1 MTEEFQLTDMQARV
15 LGCLIEKAVT
25 TPDQYPL
32 TLNSLKN
39 ACNQKSNRDPVVSYD
54 ENEVRQTLLQ
64 LENMKQVKQ
73 LSPHDSR
80 VAKYEHHAGR
90 VFDITAKE
98 LAILSILMLRGPQT
112 IGEIR
117 TRTQRYCEFADLNEV
132 ERVIGRL
139 ESKEPNPFAIMLEKQ
154 PGQKECR
161 YIQTLTEYDPDLY
174 TIAINTSS
182 SGFSHTSTSSVRDL
196 KDEIHEL
203 KSEVKGLKERI
214 ELIEALI

>member
-1 MTEEFQLTDMQARV
+1 MTEEFKLSDIQARV
-15 LGCLIEKAVT
+15 LACLVEKAVT

-39 ACNQKSNRDPVVSYD
+39 ACNQKSNRDPVVLYD
-54 ENEVRQTLLQ
+54 ENEVRQSLLQ
-64 LENMKQVKQ
+64 MENMKLIKQ

-112 IGEIR
+112 IGELR

-132 ERVIGRL
+132 ERIIGRL
-139 ESKEPNPFAIMLEKQ
+139 ESKEPKPFAVMLERQ

-161 YIQTLTEYDPDLY
+161 YIQTLTEYDPDIY
-174 TIAINTSS
+174 TTAINTGA
-182 SGFSHTSTSSVRDL
+182 SGASNTQSNSIRDL
-196 KDEIHEL
+196 KDEIYEL
-203 KSEVKGLKERI
+203 KSEVKELKDRI
-214 ELIEALI
+214 EIIEACL

>member
-1 MTEEFQLTDMQARV
+1 MSEEFKLSSIQARV
-15 LGCLIEKAVT
+15 LGSLVEKAVT

-39 ACNQKSNRDPVVSYD
+39 ACNQKSNREPVVAYD
-54 ENEVRQTLLQ
+54 ENEIRQSLLQ
-64 LENMKQVKQ
+64 LENLKLIKQ

-98 LAILSILMLRGPQT
+98 LAVLSVLMLRGPQT
-112 IGEIR
+112 TGEIR
-117 TRTQRYCEFADLNEV
+117 TRTQRYCEFTDLNEV

-139 ESKEPNPFAIMLEKQ
+139 ETKDPKPFVVMLERQ

-161 YIQTLTEYDPDLY
+161 YIQTLTEFDPDLY
-174 TIAINTSS
+174 TTSATPCSANIQIAQNDSAQ
-182 SGFSHTSTSSVRDL
+182 DL
-196 KDEIHEL
+196 KDEITEL
-203 KSEVKGLKERI
+203 RLEIKELKERI
-214 ELIEALI
+214 ELIEASI

>member
-1 MTEEFQLTDMQARV
+1 MTEEFKLSDIQARV
-15 LGCLIEKAVT
+15 LGCLVEKAVT

-54 ENEVRQTLLQ
+54 ENEVRQALLQ
-64 LENMKQVKQ
+64 LENMKLVKQ

-80 VAKYEHHAGR
+80 VAKYEHHAGKI
-90 VFDITAKE
+90 FDITAKE
-98 LAILSILMLRGPQT
+98 LAILCILMLRGPQT

-139 ESKEPNPFAIMLEKQ
+139 ESKEPKPFTIMLERQ

-161 YIQTLTEYDPDLY
+161 YIQTLTEYDPDIY
-174 TIAINTSS
+174 TTATCS
-182 SGFSHTSTSSVRDL
+182 SGISHTPPNSAQEL
-196 KDEIHEL
+196 KDEIYEL
-203 KSEVKGLKERI
+203 KLEVKELKERM
-214 ELIEALI
+214 ELIEASI